1 MTWHYMII
9 RDITLHNIYITF
21 HYITLH
27 YIHAYIH
34 TSIHP
39 YIHTSMHPHIHP
51 SVHPYIHTCMH
62 ACMHT
67 SERPPHTRDASIP
80 TGRAGTMTMTGGWGC
95 RPLPYVYIYI
105 FILYIH
111 VHMWICTQVLLGV
124 SVPTWKMFN
133 IFQWPSRRTDQNC
146 ECMNLVDA
154 TRLCQVATFRA
165 RHCTERFLFFYVL
178 TFAVVVNFCKLQ
190 VISLKPM
197 VFRTFGCQSSQWF
210 KPWHSA
216 LHLLNTPT
224 SRQFMW
230 RNQRPS
236 LPEVTDLGSAHL
248 SWSQP

>member
-1 MTWHYMII
+1 
-9 RDITLHNIYITF
+9 
-21 HYITLH
+21 
-27 YIHAYIH
+27 
-34 TSIHP
+34 
-39 YIHTSMHPHIHP
+39 
-51 SVHPYIHTCMH
+51 MH
-62 ACMHT
+62 ACIPA
-67 SERPPHTRDASIP
+67 RDPPIP
-80 TGRAGTMTMTGGWGC
+80 ETPPFPQGGREPWPWRGGGVAGLYHM
-95 RPLPYVYIYI
+95 YIYI
-105 FILYIH
+105 YIFFILYIH

-165 RHCTERFLFFYVL
+165 RHCTERFFFNFIFYVL

>member
-1 MTWHYMII
+1 
-9 RDITLHNIYITF
+9 
-21 HYITLH
+21 
-27 YIHAYIH
+27 
-34 TSIHP
+34 
-39 YIHTSMHPHIHP
+39 
-51 SVHPYIHTCMH
+51 MH

-67 SERPPHTRDASIP
+67 SERPPHTHRGGGERRLHSH
-80 TGRAGTMTMTGGWGC
+80 RAGGNHDHDGGVGLQAFTIC
-95 RPLPYVYIYI
+95 IYIYF

-154 TRLCQVATFRA
+154 TRLCQVATFHA
-165 RHCTERFLFFYVL
+165 RHCTERFFFFKILFFYVL